1 MQDKIIVS
9 HIYVLVDTW
18 MLTVKLVYKLSN
30 VPDDLN
36 WATNT
41 RDTIYTHFQGIT
53 NNIYGFGR
61 LCSFILYPSTHI
73 YTRPYSFLPGG
84 RVST

>member
-1 MQDKIIVS
+1 MPLKVYCGYIRVS
-9 HIYVLVDTW
+9 RALCRTTLLPVTHVLVDTW

-41 RDTIYTHFQGIT
+41 HDTIYTHF
-53 NNIYGFGR
+53 
-61 LCSFILYPSTHI
+61 LLH
-73 YTRPYSFLPGG
+73 FLP
-84 RVST
+84 VHPY